1 MTMSWTEDKVSI
13 QVVRKT
19 VLEVK
24 SQLVEERRILVYIPK
39 LYRMDSDEA
48 VQIMRT
54 YPFAIL
60 ITVDEHRPIA
70 THIPVEIR
78 EDDGKIYVSGHIAFG
93 NMQKNTLEN
102 NSHVLL
108 IFQGPHAYISSS
120 WYEAENVPTW
130 DYLAVH
136 AYGKSRII
144 SGDELGT
151 ALAAMLQHYEAHRDN
166 GRLWDTFTPGYIHD
180 QMKGIVGFEVEITSI
195 EASGKM
201 SQNRNDRDYKAI
213 VTELEK
219 SNEENELKVAK
230 WMRNHRRYLF

>member
-1 MTMSWTEDKVSI
+1 M
-13 QVVRKT
+13 
-19 VLEVK
+19 
-24 SQLVEERRILVYIPK
+24 YIPK
-39 LYRMDSDEA
+39 LYRLDTKEA

-60 ITVDEHRPIA
+60 ITIDDHRPIA

-78 EDDGKIYVSGHIAFG
+78 ENDGKLYISGHIAFG
-93 NMQKNTLEN
+93 NTQKNTLEN
-102 NSHVLL
+102 NPDVLL

-136 AYGKSRII
+136 AYGTSRII
-144 SGDELGT
+144 SDDELEN
-151 ALAAMLQHYEAHRDN
+151 ALAAMLHHYEAHREN
-166 GRLWDTFTPGYIHD
+166 GRYLDTFTPGYIQD
-180 QMKGIVGFEVEITSI
+180 QMKGIVGFEIEITGV

-219 SNEENELKVAK
+219 SDEEGETKVAE
-230 WMRNHRRYLF
+230 WMRNHRPRLF